1 MTPPAREEAS
11 MTDTDALK
19 RQAQETI
26 SHDRQGLI
34 DLSRRINQNPE
45 LGFEEVRSS
54 SWVADAL
61 EAGGFSVERGVV
73 DLPTAFVASAGDG
86 ELVLGICAE
95 YDALPGIG
103 HACGHNIIA
112 ASAVG
117 AGLAL
122 APLAGDLGATV
133 KVFGTPYEEGG
144 GGKVLML
151 DRGAFD
157 GVHAAMMVHPVPA
170 TEETVRTTGIIA
182 STLLEVEYTGR
193 AAHAAAYPWLGLNA
207 ADALTVAQVGI
218 GLLRQHFEPGDRVH
232 GVVTL
237 GGGAPNVIPE
247 RTTAKFIVRSKTLDR
262 LDRLE
267 ARVRDCFEAG
277 ALATGCTLNLSKPHP
292 TYSHFEDDEDL
303 VDLYT
308 TNTTALGRPPGDLPD
323 ELKDAAG
330 STDMSNISLAIPSI
344 HPMVGVESGEAVN
357 HQAEFA
363 AACATPSADEAVIH
377 GATAMAWTCIDVA
390 TDERV
395 RARLLRGERAVAG
408 R

>member
-1 MTPPAREEAS
+1 MADADTLKRAARE
-11 MTDTDALK
+11 TIDAARVDLV
-19 RQAQETI
+19 
-26 SHDRQGLI
+26 
-34 DLSRRINQNPE
+34 DLSHRINANPE
-45 LGFEEVRSS
+45 LGFEEHLSAA
-54 SWVADAL
+54 WVADAL
-61 EAGGFSVERGVV
+61 ESGGFSVDRGVAE
-73 DLPTAFVASAGDG
+73 LPTAFVASAGDG
-86 ELVLGICAE
+86 ELVLAICAE

-133 KVFGTPYEEGG
+133 KVFGTPFEEGG

-151 DRGAFD
+151 DRGAFE

-170 TEETVRTTGIIA
+170 NEETVRTTGIIA
-182 STLLEVEYTGR
+182 STLLEIEYIGR

-207 ADALTVAQVGI
+207 ADALTVAQVGV
-218 GLLRQHFEPGDRVH
+218 GLLRQHFEPGDRAH

-247 RTTAKFIVRSKTLDR
+247 RTTAKFIVRAKTLDR
-262 LDRLE
+262 LARLE
-267 ARVRDCFEAG
+267 KRVCDCFEAG
-277 ALATGCTLNLSKPHP
+277 ALATGCSLHITKPHP

-303 VDLYT
+303 VELYT
-308 TNTTALGRPPGDLPD
+308 ANATALGRPPGELPE

-330 STDMSNISLAIPSI
+330 STDMSNVSLAIPSI
-344 HPMVGVESGEAVN
+344 HPMVGVESGDAVN

-363 AACATPSADEAVIH
+363 EACVTPSADEAVIH

-390 TDERV
+390 TDPRV
-395 RARLLRGERAVAG
+395 RARLLRGERVVAVSG
-408 R
+408 

>member
-1 MTPPAREEAS
+1 MPDVDGLKHRARDTIEDARE
-11 MTDTDALK
+11 
-19 RQAQETI
+19 
-26 SHDRQGLI
+26 GLL
-34 DLSRRINQNPE
+34 DLSHRINENPE

-54 SWVADAL
+54 AWVADAL
-61 EAGGFSVERGVV
+61 EAGGFTVERGVV
-73 DLPTAFVASAGDG
+73 DLPTAFVASVGDG

-103 HACGHNIIA
+103 HACGHNVIA
-112 ASAVG
+112 SSAVG

-122 APLAGDLGATV
+122 APLAGELGVTV
-133 KVFGTPYEEGG
+133 KVFGTPFEEGG

-170 TEETVRTTGIIA
+170 AEETVRTTGIIA
-182 STLLEVEYTGR
+182 STLVEVEYVGR

-232 GVVTL
+232 GIVTL

-247 RTTAKFIVRSKTLDR
+247 RTTARFIVRAKTLDR
-262 LDRLE
+262 LARLE

-277 ALATGCTLNLSKPHP
+277 ALATGCSLSLTKPHP

-303 VDLYT
+303 VELYT
-308 TNTTALGRPPGDLPD
+308 ANTAALGRPPKELPE
-323 ELKDAAG
+323 ELKDAVG
-330 STDMSNISLAIPSI
+330 STDMANVSLAIPAI
-344 HPMVGVESGEAVN
+344 HPLVGVESGDAVN

-377 GATAMAWTCIDVA
+377 GAIAMAWTCIDAA
-390 TDERV
+390 TGDRV
-395 RARLLRGERAVAG
+395 RERLLRGERAVATAAA
-408 R
+408 RA

>member
-1 MTPPAREEAS
+1 MAGA
-11 MTDTDALK
+11 DALK
-19 RQAQETI
+19 RRAQETI
-26 SHDRQGLI
+26 GGAQDDLI
-34 DLSRRINQNPE
+34 DLSHRISENPE
-45 LGFEEVRSS
+45 LGFEEVRSAA
-54 SWVADAL
+54 WVADAL
-61 EAGGFSVERGVV
+61 EAGGFSVERGIV
-73 DLPTAFVASAGDG
+73 DLPTAFVATAGEG

-122 APLAGDLGATV
+122 APLARDLGATV
-133 KVFGTPYEEGG
+133 KVFGTPFEEGG

-151 DRGAFD
+151 DRGAFA
-157 GVHAAMMVHPVPA
+157 GVHAAMMVHPVPLN
-170 TEETVRTTGIIA
+170 EETVRTTGIIA
-182 STLLEVEYTGR
+182 STHLEVEYIGR

-232 GVVTL
+232 GIVTL
-237 GGGAPNVIPE
+237 GGGAANVIPE
-247 RTTAKFIVRSKTLDR
+247 RTTAKFIVRSKTLER

-277 ALATGCTLNLSKPHP
+277 ALATGCTLNLTKPHP

-303 VDLYT
+303 VELYT
-308 TNTTALGRPPGDLPD
+308 ANTTTLGRPPKEMPE

-330 STDMSNISLAIPSI
+330 STDMSNVSLAIPSI
-344 HPMVGVESGEAVN
+344 HPMVGVESGDAVN

-377 GATAMAWTCIDVA
+377 GATAMAWTCIDAA
-390 TDERV
+390 TDAGV
-395 RARLLRGERAVAG
+395 RARLLRGERAFAG
-408 R
+408 A